1 MVMAGKIKALSF
13 HHKVFFALL
22 ALCWALV
29 MAFLL
34 FQYHR
39 EKTFRS
45 ELMNM
50 ELQMHNDRIAD
61 DLRNGE
67 DIASVAQRIATPIP
81 NLRITLIDKSGNVV
95 FDNNDRT
102 PFPQTNH
109 NNRPEIRQARS
120 HGSGY
125 TVDRH
130 SQSDNADYFYSAT
143 LLPGGCVIRSAVPYD
158 NILRDFLKA
167 DRSFIWIMVA
177 VTILV
182 SIAGYFIA
190 RRISTSISN
199 LNHFAQK
206 AGRGEK
212 IYEDW
217 AFPHDELG
225 EIAANIVRLY
235 VQRDQKHQEAIM
247 QERDKIRIKKQLTN
261 NINHELKT
269 PVASIKIC
277 AELLRDHPGLPVDKR
292 AEFINRICENSDR
305 LVALLDDVASI
316 TRMDDGATVIP
327 KDKVNLREVVEHV
340 AASSRLH
347 TDMQISVNVAD
358 VVVDGNKGLLESLF
372 RNLLDNA
379 IAYSGGSEINIYG
392 DENANF
398 SVSDN
403 GCGIPEEHLP
413 HIFERFY
420 RIDKGRSR
428 EKGGTG
434 LGLAIVKNAV
444 AIHGGSITVRNDDGL
459 RFDFNLR
466 G

>member
-1 MVMAGKIKALSF
+1 
-13 HHKVFFALL
+13 
-22 ALCWALV
+22 
-29 MAFLL
+29 
-34 FQYHR
+34 
-39 EKTFRS
+39 
-45 ELMNM
+45 
-50 ELQMHNDRIAD
+50 
-61 DLRNGE
+61 
-67 DIASVAQRIATPIP
+67 
-81 NLRITLIDKSGNVV
+81 
-95 FDNNDRT
+95 
-102 PFPQTNH
+102 
-109 NNRPEIRQARS
+109 
-120 HGSGY
+120 
-125 TVDRH
+125 
-130 SQSDNADYFYSAT
+130 
-143 LLPGGCVIRSAVPYD
+143 
-158 NILRDFLKA
+158 
-167 DRSFIWIMVA
+167 
-177 VTILV
+177 
-182 SIAGYFIA
+182 
-190 RRISTSISN
+190 
-199 LNHFAQK
+199 
-206 AGRGEK
+206 
-212 IYEDW
+212 
-217 AFPHDELG
+217 
-225 EIAANIVRLY
+225 
-235 VQRDQKHQEAIM
+235 M